1 MKKDNCRLCNKKEI
15 NILYLFV
22 CNKCNNLILCS
33 ECQIKHYMNNIKT
46 HDYNSS
52 FCSYYN
58 YLKKSNEIK
67 NIEDLNNNNKNEITT
82 NNNVLKQTI
91 FLNKTKENDTINNHN
106 KTEQNKINIIEV
118 TKNDNNNNNEK
129 NKNNNNIF
137 LNEKKDTFIN
147 IIQITKYNNILIK
160 KSNTKNLIEN
170 KNNQENDNNINNN
183 NEIIDINKD
192 FIIDKNF
199 IQYNK
204 ICENFKT
211 SLLCIFEK
219 FEEINNNNLANQLKV
234 NLLLKIEEYFEIII
248 KTLHNENFKNKKID
262 KIKEENQNNIS
273 KKILTENKTKD
284 VQSSE
289 DSTEF
294 LSKKRKNLI

>member
-91 FLNKTKENDTINNHN
+91 FLNKTKENDTINNDN

-160 KSNTKNLIEN
+160 KNNTKNLIEN

-219 FEEINNNNLANQLKV
+219 FEEINNNNLTKQLKV